1 MVCPGTEYEIS
12 ADAPQRRAV
21 IAGTGIYS
29 GARGQITTM
38 RNTDGSHRPMSD
50 LIN

>member
-1 MVCPGTEYEIS
+1 MVCPGSDHEIS

-21 IAGTGIYS
+21 IVGTGIYS
-29 GARGQITTM
+29 GARGQITTT
-38 RNTDGSHRPMSD
+38 RNTEGSHGPMFD